1 MGAVEE
7 ELNVNVEEPTVAV
20 EELAVAVEELD
31 MMLEVPCNAEPVT
44 VGTAEDAE
52 ASEELY

>member
-1 MGAVEE
+1 MGPVGVGA
-7 ELNVNVEEPTVAV
+7 PV
-20 EELAVAVEELD
+20 EELTVAEVELTVAEEELD

-52 ASEELY
+52 AREELY